1 MLVAFKSQL
10 TNRFYPDGTDYII
23 FLSARTGN
31 EFHVSRLFFFFEGE
45 RERGEHVY
53 CCSLLKI
60 KVLQLRIS

>member
-10 TNRFYPDGTDYII
+10 ANRFYPDGTDYII

-31 EFHVSRLFFFFEGE
+31 EFPVSRLLFFFFEGE

-53 CCSLLKI
+53 
-60 KVLQLRIS
+60 

>member
-31 EFHVSRLFFFFEGE
+31 EFPVSRFFIFFGGRETEGRACLLLFITEN
-45 RERGEHVY
+45 
-53 CCSLLKI
+53 
-60 KVLQLRIS
+60 

>member
-10 TNRFYPDGTDYII
+10 ANRFYPDGTDYII

-53 CCSLLKI
+53 
-60 KVLQLRIS
+60 

>member
-31 EFHVSRLFFFFEGE
+31 EFPVSRLFFFFLRGRE
-45 RERGEHVY
+45 REGRA
-53 CCSLLKI
+53 CLLMFI
-60 KVLQLRIS
+60 TEN